1 MSFDPNANS
10 SAHSSTPY
18 APSTLPSQPKL
29 RQRLARAMAR
39 RFRRPGTADVLWLG
53 ALVLL
58 ALLFSAVALWLI
70 SSTAHAQPL
79 SAGDRLQVVV
89 DAGEEFSGRYQLD
102 VQGRIQ
108 LPYAGPVTLA
118 GLEMADAAQA
128 ISDRLVNAGFFR
140 RSYVRT
146 SVMVTHWAPLDVR
159 VSGAVFRPGAVRIN
173 QSERTPPDH
182 KEDLPGASLPERR
195 LSDALRAAGGVTPWA
210 DVNHIALRRAGQVK
224 LYDLWGLVLGVSS
237 VDPALQSGDEVMV
250 ALLEEAQPELA
261 RASAITPPGIKIYV
275 SNLIQPAASNSQAT
289 ASGGQMS
296 LAYGARF
303 SQAVVSAN
311 CVGGVLPTSAHRTA
325 VLVRTD
331 RNSGRT
337 TTWDAPVEQI
347 IRNPGATPNPLL
359 QEGDA
364 VACYDSGT
372 TGLRDVFRLLSDI
385 LNPFSLLKSLQQ

>member
-10 SAHSSTPY
+10 SAPY
-18 APSTLPSQPKL
+18 APSAPSQPKL
-29 RQRLARAMAR
+29 RERLARAMAR
-39 RFRRPGTADVLWLG
+39 RFRRPGAGDVLWLS

-70 SSTAHAQPL
+70 SGTAHAQPL

-146 SVMVTHWAPLDVR
+146 SVMVTRWAPLDVL
-159 VSGAVFRPGAVRIN
+159 VSGAVFRPGAVRVN
-173 QSERTPPDH
+173 QPDRNSAADL
-182 KEDLPGASLPERR
+182 KEDVPGATLPERR

-210 DVNHIALRRAGQVK
+210 DVKHIAVRRMSQVR
-224 LYDLWGLVLGVSS
+224 LYDLWGLILGRNSE
-237 VDPALQSGDEVMV
+237 DPALQNGDEVLV
-250 ALLEEAQPELA
+250 PLLGEAQPELT
-261 RASAITPPGIKIYV
+261 RPSAITPPGIKIFI
-275 SNLIQPAASNSQAT
+275 SNLIQPATSNAQAT
-289 ASGGQMS
+289 ATGGQMS
-296 LAYGARF
+296 MAYGSRF
-303 SQAVVSAN
+303 SQAVVAAN
-311 CVGGVLPTSAHRTA
+311 CVGGIVPTSASRTA

-331 RNSGRT
+331 AHSGRT
-337 TTWDAPVEQI
+337 TTWDAPVESI

-364 VACYDSGT
+364 VACYDANV
-372 TGLRDVFRLLSDI
+372 TGIRDVFRLFSEILS
-385 LNPFSLLKSLQQ
+385 PFSLLKSLQ

>member
-1 MSFDPNANS
+1 MSSD
-10 SAHSSTPY
+10 SASTPRGT
-18 APSTLPSQPKL
+18 APNPWHRRL
-29 RQRLARAMAR
+29 RLAMAR
-39 RFRRPGTADVLWLG
+39 RFRRPGWSDLAWL
-53 ALVLL
+53 ALLTGV
-58 ALLFSAVALWLI
+58 ALLFSAAALWLM
-70 SSTAHAQPL
+70 SSTAQAQPL
-79 SAGDRLQVVV
+79 SAGDRLQVLI

-108 LPYAGPVTLA
+108 LPYAGTVTLA
-118 GLEMADAAQA
+118 GLEMDDAAQA
-128 ISDRLVNAGFFR
+128 ISDRLVNAGLFR
-140 RSYVRT
+140 RPYVRT
-146 SVMVTHWAPLDVR
+146 SVMVTFWAPLDVR
-159 VSGAVFRPGAVRIN
+159 VSGAVFRPGAVRVN
-173 QSERTPPDH
+173 QPERNSAPDH

-210 DVNHIALRRAGQVK
+210 DVAHVAVRRLGQVK

-237 VDPALQSGDEVMV
+237 EDPPLQNGDEVLV
-250 ALLEEAQPELA
+250 PLLSEAQPGLT

-303 SQAVVSAN
+303 SQAVVAAN
-311 CVGGVLPTSAHRTA
+311 CVGGIVPTSANRTA

-331 RNSGRT
+331 RASGRT
-337 TTWDAPVEQI
+337 LTWDAPVELI

-364 VACYDSGT
+364 VACYDADV
-372 TGLRDVFRLLSDI
+372 TGLRDVFRLLSEI
-385 LNPFSLLKSLQQ
+385 LNPFTLLKSLRQ